1 MTDDIYIQK
10 VLDGNQDAFRFLI
23 KKYKNLSYSYTISIV
38 KDEFL
43 AQEVLQ
49 ISFIRAFTKLS
60 TFKGNS
66 KFSTWLYRIIVNEAF
81 KVLNKRKKEGFI
93 YNEDESI
100 DEIIIDTMISKTD
113 LEYQKYYINKAL
125 EKLGPKESLALRL
138 FYLEEHSIKDI
149 TEITGWNKTNI
160 KVLLHRGRIN
170 MKKILSVHTENN
182 KQTFNQWMN

>member
-1 MTDDIYIQK
+1 MQCP
-10 VLDGNQDAFRFLI
+10 V
-23 KKYKNLSYSYTISIV
+23 V

-49 ISFIRAFTKLS
+49 ISFIKAYTKLS

-81 KVLNKRKKEGFI
+81 KMLNKRNKEADLIDNELLDTNEIATDFI
-93 YNEDESI
+93 DSSTKEH
-100 DEIIIDTMISKTD
+100 
-113 LEYQKYYINKAL
+113 QKYFVNEAL
-125 EKLGPKESLALRL
+125 KKLGPKESLALRL
-138 FYLEEHSIKDI
+138 FYLEEHSVKDI

-170 MKKILSVHTENN
+170 MKKILVLNKTNN
-182 KQTFNQWMN
+182 IETLAQWMK

>member
-1 MTDDIYIQK
+1 MDNIYIQK

-23 KKYKNLSYSYTISIV
+23 QKYKNLSYSYAISVV

-49 ISFIRAFTKLS
+49 ISFIRAFTKLA

-66 KFSTWLYRIIVNEAF
+66 KFSTWLYRIVINESF
-81 KVLNKRKKEGFI
+81 KVVNKRKKDSFI
-93 YNEDESI
+93 YKETESG
-100 DEIIIDTMISKTD
+100 DEIAIDTMISKTD

-138 FYLEEHSIKDI
+138 FYLEEHSINDI
-149 TEITGWNKTNI
+149 TDITGWNKTNI

-170 MKKILSVHTENN
+170 MKKLLSVHFKNN
-182 KQTFNQWMN
+182 EQTFNQWMN

>member
-1 MTDDIYIQK
+1 MDDIYIQK

-23 KKYKNLSYSYTISIV
+23 KKYKNLSYSYAMSVV

-49 ISFIRAFTKLS
+49 ISFIKAYTKLN
-60 TFKGNS
+60 TFKGRS

-81 KVLNKRKKEGFI
+81 KALHKRKKEFPLI
-93 YNEDESI
+93 ENEL
-100 DEIIIDTMISKTD
+100 IDTNESSTVFIESSTN
-113 LEYQKYYINKAL
+113 EHQKYFINEAL
-125 EKLGPKESLALRL
+125 KKLGPKESLALRL

-149 TEITGWNKTNI
+149 TEITGWHKTNI

-170 MKKILSVHTENN
+170 MKKILVLN
-182 KQTFNQWMN
+182 KTNTIKTLAQWMN

>member
-1 MTDDIYIQK
+1 MDDIYIQK

-23 KKYKNLSYSYTISIV
+23 KKYKNLSYSYAMSVV

-49 ISFIRAFTKLS
+49 ISFIKAYTKLN

-81 KVLNKRKKEGFI
+81 KMLNKRKREVAL
-93 YNEDESI
+93 I
-100 DEIIIDTMISKTD
+100 DDKLIDTNVIATD
-113 LEYQKYYINKAL
+113 SIESATKEHQKYFVNEAL
-125 EKLGPKESLALRL
+125 KKLGPKESLALRL
-138 FYLEEHSIKDI
+138 FYLEEHSVKDI

-160 KVLLHRGRIN
+160 KVLLH
-170 MKKILSVHTENN
+170 LSLIHI
-182 KQTFNQWMN
+182 

>member
-1 MTDDIYIQK
+1 MDDIYIQK

-23 KKYKNLSYSYTISIV
+23 KKYQNLSYSYAMSVV

-49 ISFIRAFTKLS
+49 ISFIKAYTKLN
-60 TFKGNS
+60 TFKSKS

-81 KVLNKRKKEGFI
+81 KALNKRKKEFPLIEHKQMETQEFSTDFI
-93 YNEDESI
+93 EHSTKEH
-100 DEIIIDTMISKTD
+100 
-113 LEYQKYYINKAL
+113 QKYFINEAL
-125 EKLGPKESLALRL
+125 KKLGPKESLALRL

-149 TEITGWNKTNI
+149 TEITGWHKTNI

-170 MKKILSVHTENN
+170 MKKILVQIKTTNN
-182 KQTFNQWMN
+182 ETLAAWMH

>member
-1 MTDDIYIQK
+1 MDDIYIQK

-23 KKYKNLSYSYTISIV
+23 KKYKNLSYSYAMSVV

-49 ISFIRAFTKLS
+49 ISFIKAYTKLN

-81 KVLNKRKKEGFI
+81 KMLNKRKREVALIDDKLIETNEIASDSIESATKEH
-93 YNEDESI
+93 
-100 DEIIIDTMISKTD
+100 
-113 LEYQKYYINKAL
+113 QKYFVNEAL
-125 EKLGPKESLALRL
+125 KKLGPKESLALRL
-138 FYLEEHSIKDI
+138 FYLEEHSVKDI
-149 TEITGWNKTNI
+149 TEITGWNTTNI

-170 MKKILSVHTENN
+170 MKKILVLNKTNN
-182 KQTFNQWMN
+182 IETLAQWMN